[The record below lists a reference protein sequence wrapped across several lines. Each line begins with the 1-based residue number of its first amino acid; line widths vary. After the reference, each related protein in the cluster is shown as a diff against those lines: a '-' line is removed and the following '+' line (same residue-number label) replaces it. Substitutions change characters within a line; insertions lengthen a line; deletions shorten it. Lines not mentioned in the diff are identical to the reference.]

1 MALVVRLFLQRLHSM
16 IRPLGL
22 ALALSLM
29 GGAARVHSQGSDS
42 AEAVAAVEQFHAALA
57 AADSA
62 RAVGLLSDDV
72 LILESGAVQTRAE
85 YLGGHL
91 GADMK
96 ASQGP
101 KGERTVVKV
110 TVIGNAAYVISKTV
124 TPPTGAQGS
133 TGSESAELMLVSKTA
148 TSWKIRAVHWSSRR
162 RRA

>member
-1 MALVVRLFLQRLHSM
+1 M
-16 IRPLGL
+16 IRRFAFVLAIGL
-22 ALALSLM
+22 VSGVGTIHAQ
-29 GGAARVHSQGSDS
+29 RSDS
-42 AEAVAAVEQFHAALA
+42 AAAVGAVEQFHAALA

-85 YLGGHL
+85 YLSGHL

-101 KGERTVVKV
+101 KGERTALKV
-110 TVIGNAAYVISKTV
+110 TVVGDAAYVVSKTI

-148 TSWKIRAVHWSSRR
+148 TGWKIRAVHWSSRR

>member
-1 MALVVRLFLQRLHSM
+1 M
-16 IRPLGL
+16 IRTIVL
-22 ALALSLM
+22 AL
-29 GGAARVHSQGSDS
+29 GAGLVASSAYAQAQHTDS
-42 AEAVAAVEQFHAALA
+42 TAAVAAVDQFHAALA

-62 RAVGLLSDDV
+62 RAVSMLTDDV

-96 ASQGP
+96 ASGSS
-101 KGERTVVKV
+101 KGERTVLRV
-110 TVIGNAAYVISKTV
+110 TIIGDVALVVSKTV

-133 TGSESAELMLVSKTA
+133 TGSEMAELMVVTKTA
-148 TSWKIRAVHWSSRR
+148 AGWKIRAVHWSSRR

>member
-1 MALVVRLFLQRLHSM
+1 M
-16 IRPLGL
+16 IRPI
-22 ALALSLM
+22 ALALGVALIASS
-29 GGAARVHSQGSDS
+29 AHAQTQRADS
-42 AEAVAAVEQFHAALA
+42 TAAVAAVEQFHAALA

-62 RAVGLLSDDV
+62 RAVSMLTDDV

-101 KGERTVVKV
+101 RGERSVLNV
-110 TVIGNAAYVISKTV
+110 TVMGDAALVVSKTV

-133 TGSESAELMLVSKTA
+133 TGSEMAELMVVTRTA
-148 TSWKIRAVHWSSRR
+148 TGWRIRAVHWSSRR